1 MINVNATRQRTWVPF
16 ATVFFAMVLLVIP
29 APELIRDFLPDWV
42 SLVLI
47 YWALALPTRMGVS
60 LAWIAGLVVDLF
72 TLGIPGAHALS
83 KAVLVY
89 LVKML
94 ALRVRTY
101 PLWQQSVM
109 IMLLLGLEVLMLA
122 IVDIVTDGGLGVLYR
137 WTAVIVGGLAW
148 PLVYVALRRSRHL
161 ANLSR

>member
-1 MINVNATRQRTWVPF
+1 MISVSTTRQRTWIPF

-29 APELIRDFLPDWV
+29 APELIRGFLPDWV

-47 YWALALPTRMGVS
+47 YWALALPTRMRVS
-60 LAWIAGLVVDLF
+60 MAWLAGLAVDLF

-89 LVKML
+89 VVKIL
-94 ALRVRTY
+94 ALRVRAY

-109 IMLLLGLEVLMLA
+109 VMLLLGLEVLVLA
-122 IVDIVTDGGLGVLYR
+122 IVDIVTEGGLGVLHR

-148 PLVYVALRRSRHL
+148 PLVYVVLRRSRHL

>member
-1 MINVNATRQRTWVPF
+1 MISVSTTRQRTWIPF

-29 APELIRDFLPDWV
+29 APELIRGFLPDWV

-47 YWALALPTRMGVS
+47 YWALALPTRMRVS
-60 LAWIAGLVVDLF
+60 LAWLAGLAVDLF

-89 LVKML
+89 VVKIL
-94 ALRVRTY
+94 ALRVRAY

-109 IMLLLGLEVLMLA
+109 VMLLLGLEVLVLA
-122 IVDIVTDGGLGVLYR
+122 IVDIVIEGGLGVLHR

-148 PLVYVALRRSRHL
+148 PLVYVVLRRSRHL

>member
-1 MINVNATRQRTWVPF
+1 M
-16 ATVFFAMVLLVIP
+16 
-29 APELIRDFLPDWV
+29 
-42 SLVLI
+42 
-47 YWALALPTRMGVS
+47 
-60 LAWIAGLVVDLF
+60 
-72 TLGIPGAHALS
+72 
-83 KAVLVY
+83 LVY

-122 IVDIVTDGGLGVLYR
+122 IVDMVTDGGLGVLHR

>member
-60 LAWIAGLVVDLF
+60 LAWLAGLAVDLF

-122 IVDIVTDGGLGVLYR
+122 IVDMVTDGGLGVLHR

-148 PLVYVALRRSRHL
+148 PLVYVVLRRSRHL

>member
-60 LAWIAGLVVDLF
+60 LAWLAGLAVDLF

-101 PLWQQSVM
+101 PLWQQSIM
-109 IMLLLGLEVLMLA
+109 IMLLLGLEVLILA

>member
-60 LAWIAGLVVDLF
+60 LAWLAGLVVDLF

-89 LVKML
+89 VVKIL
-94 ALRVRTY
+94 ALRVRAY

-109 IMLLLGLEVLMLA
+109 VMLLLGLEVLVLA
-122 IVDIVTDGGLGVLYR
+122 IVDIVTEGGLGVLHR

>member
-1 MINVNATRQRTWVPF
+1 MINVNVTRQRTWVPF

-60 LAWIAGLVVDLF
+60 LAWLTGLVVDLF

-89 LVKML
+89 VVKIL
-94 ALRVRTY
+94 ALRVRAY

-109 IMLLLGLEVLMLA
+109 ITLLLGLEVLMLA
-122 IVDIVTDGGLGVLYR
+122 IVDIVTDGGLGVPHR

>member
-60 LAWIAGLVVDLF
+60 LAWLAGLVVDLF

>member
-122 IVDIVTDGGLGVLYR
+122 IVDMVTDGGLGVLHR

>member
-1 MINVNATRQRTWVPF
+1 MISVSTTRQRTWIPF

-29 APELIRDFLPDWV
+29 APELIRGFLPDWV

-47 YWALALPTRMGVS
+47 YWALALPTRMRVS
-60 LAWIAGLVVDLF
+60 LAWLAGLAVDLF

-89 LVKML
+89 VVKIL
-94 ALRVRTY
+94 ALRVRAY

-109 IMLLLGLEVLMLA
+109 VMLLLGLEVLVLA
-122 IVDIVTDGGLGVLYR
+122 IVDIVTEGGLGVLHR

-148 PLVYVALRRSRHL
+148 PLVYVVLRRSRHL

>member
-1 MINVNATRQRTWVPF
+1 MINVNVTRQRTWVPF

-60 LAWIAGLVVDLF
+60 LAWLAGLVVDLF

-94 ALRVRTY
+94 ALRMRTY

-109 IMLLLGLEVLMLA
+109 ITLLLGLEVLMLA
-122 IVDIVTDGGLGVLYR
+122 IVDIVTDGGLGVLHR

>member
-1 MINVNATRQRTWVPF
+1 MISVSTTRQRTWIPF

-60 LAWIAGLVVDLF
+60 LAWLAGLAVDLF

-89 LVKML
+89 VVKIL
-94 ALRVRTY
+94 ALRVRAY

-109 IMLLLGLEVLMLA
+109 ITLLLGLEVLMLA
-122 IVDIVTDGGLGVLYR
+122 IVDIVTDGGLGVLHR

>member
-1 MINVNATRQRTWVPF
+1 MISVSTTRQRTWIPF

-29 APELIRDFLPDWV
+29 APELIRGFLPDWV

-47 YWALALPTRMGVS
+47 YWALALPTRTRVS
-60 LAWIAGLVVDLF
+60 LAWLAGLAVDLF
-72 TLGIPGAHALS
+72 TLGIPGVHALS

-89 LVKML
+89 VVKIL
-94 ALRVRTY
+94 ALRVRAY

-109 IMLLLGLEVLMLA
+109 VMLLLGLEVLVLA
-122 IVDIVTDGGLGVLYR
+122 IVDIVTEGGLGVLHR

-148 PLVYVALRRSRHL
+148 PLVYVVLRRSRHL

>member
-1 MINVNATRQRTWVPF
+1 MINVNVTRQRTWVPF

-60 LAWIAGLVVDLF
+60 LAWLAGLAVDLF
-72 TLGIPGAHALS
+72 TLGIPGAHAFS

-109 IMLLLGLEVLMLA
+109 ITLLLGLEVLMLA
-122 IVDIVTDGGLGVLYR
+122 IVDIVTDGGLGVLHR

>member
-60 LAWIAGLVVDLF
+60 LAWLAGLAVDLF

-101 PLWQQSVM
+101 PLWQQSIM
-109 IMLLLGLEVLMLA
+109 IMLLLGLEVLVLA
-122 IVDIVTDGGLGVLYR
+122 IVDMVTDGGLGVLYR

>member
-1 MINVNATRQRTWVPF
+1 MINVNVTRRRTWVPF

-60 LAWIAGLVVDLF
+60 LAWLAGLAVDLF

-109 IMLLLGLEVLMLA
+109 ITLLLGLEVLMLA
-122 IVDIVTDGGLGVLYR
+122 IVDIVTDGGLGVLHR

-148 PLVYVALRRSRHL
+148 PLVYVVLRRSRHL

>member
-60 LAWIAGLVVDLF
+60 LAWLAGLAVDLF

-161 ANLSR
+161 ATLSR

>member
-42 SLVLI
+42 SL
-47 YWALALPTRMGVS
+47 
-60 LAWIAGLVVDLF
+60 AWLAGLAVDLF

-122 IVDIVTDGGLGVLYR
+122 IVDIVTDGGLGVLHR

>member
-1 MINVNATRQRTWVPF
+1 MINVNVTRQRTWVPF

-60 LAWIAGLVVDLF
+60 LAWLAGLVVDLF

-109 IMLLLGLEVLMLA
+109 ITLLLGLEVLMLA
-122 IVDIVTDGGLGVLYR
+122 IVDIVTDGGLGVLHR

-148 PLVYVALRRSRHL
+148 PLVYVVLRRSRHL

>member
-1 MINVNATRQRTWVPF
+1 MISVSTTRQRTWIPF

-60 LAWIAGLVVDLF
+60 LAWLAGLVVDLF

-89 LVKML
+89 VVKIL
-94 ALRVRTY
+94 ALRVRAY

-109 IMLLLGLEVLMLA
+109 VMLLLGLEVLVLA
-122 IVDIVTDGGLGVLYR
+122 IVDIVTEGGLGVLHR

>member
-1 MINVNATRQRTWVPF
+1 MISVSTTRQRTWIPF

-60 LAWIAGLVVDLF
+60 LAWLAGLAVDLF

-89 LVKML
+89 VVKIL
-94 ALRVRTY
+94 ALRVRAY

-109 IMLLLGLEVLMLA
+109 VMLLLGLEVLVLA
-122 IVDIVTDGGLGVLYR
+122 IVDIVTEGGLGVLHR

>member
-1 MINVNATRQRTWVPF
+1 MISVSTTRQRTWIPF

-29 APELIRDFLPDWV
+29 APELIRGFLPDWV

-47 YWALALPTRMGVS
+47 YWALALPTRMKVS
-60 LAWIAGLVVDLF
+60 LAWLAGLAVDLF

-89 LVKML
+89 VVKIL
-94 ALRVRTY
+94 ALRVRAY

-109 IMLLLGLEVLMLA
+109 VMLLLGLEVLVLA
-122 IVDIVTDGGLGVLYR
+122 IVDIVTEGGLGVLHR

-148 PLVYVALRRSRHL
+148 PLVYVVLRRSRHL

>member
-1 MINVNATRQRTWVPF
+1 MINVNVTRRRTWVPF

-60 LAWIAGLVVDLF
+60 LAWLAGLVVDLF

-109 IMLLLGLEVLMLA
+109 ITLLLGLEVLMLA
-122 IVDIVTDGGLGVLYR
+122 IVDIVTDGGLGVLHR

>member
-60 LAWIAGLVVDLF
+60 LAWLAGLAVDLF

-109 IMLLLGLEVLMLA
+109 IMLLLGLEVLILA

>member
-1 MINVNATRQRTWVPF
+1 MISVSPTQRRTWIPF
-16 ATVFFAMVLLVIP
+16 ATVFLAMVLLVIP
-29 APELIRDFLPDWV
+29 SPELIRGFLPDWV

-47 YWALALPTRMGVS
+47 YWALALPTRMRVS
-60 LAWIAGLVVDLF
+60 LAWLAGLAVDLV

-89 LVKML
+89 LVKIL
-94 ALRVRTY
+94 ALRVRAY

-109 IMLLLGLEVLMLA
+109 VMALLGLEVLVLA
-122 IVDIVTDGGLGVLYR
+122 IVDIVTAGGLGVLHR

-161 ANLSR
+161 ANLGR

>member
-1 MINVNATRQRTWVPF
+1 MISVSPTQRRTWIPF
-16 ATVFFAMVLLVIP
+16 ATVFLAMVLLVIP
-29 APELIRDFLPDWV
+29 SPELIRGFLPDWV

-47 YWALALPTRMGVS
+47 YWALALPTRMRVS
-60 LAWIAGLVVDLF
+60 LAWLAGLAVDLV

-89 LVKML
+89 LVKIL
-94 ALRVRTY
+94 ALRVRAY

-109 IMLLLGLEVLMLA
+109 VMALLGLEVLVLA
-122 IVDIVTDGGLGVLYR
+122 IVDIVTAGGLGELHR

-148 PLVYVALRRSRHL
+148 PLVYVTLRRSRHL

>member
-60 LAWIAGLVVDLF
+60 LAWLAGLAVDLF

-122 IVDIVTDGGLGVLYR
+122 IVDMVTDGGLGVLHR
-137 WTAVIVGGLAW
+137 CTAVIVGGLAW